1 MGKRHNT
8 IVVNLQNER
17 AMMATGIVPLSSPL
31 LTYQNNKI
39 QIKYE
44 EKVTRQ
50 KAEWLVG
57 RHAPCYKPKQPK
69 LLVLGRYTEII
80 SNRYPIFWNTDT
92 YTYVGIRNTEKY
104 RQLNTEN
111 TESRFGICPQGLK
124 TVFLQLNWTNRRVP
138 SSQ

>member
-1 MGKRHNT
+1 LRLTIDGHNASRGFSAAALVTFPGDSTQTRCCVWSPVLVTLFVTTFRNVMGKRHNT

-50 KAEWLVG
+50 KAE
-57 RHAPCYKPKQPK
+57 
-69 LLVLGRYTEII
+69 
-80 SNRYPIFWNTDT
+80 
-92 YTYVGIRNTEKY
+92 
-104 RQLNTEN
+104 
-111 TESRFGICPQGLK
+111 
-124 TVFLQLNWTNRRVP
+124 
-138 SSQ
+138 

>member
-50 KAEWLVG
+50 KAE
-57 RHAPCYKPKQPK
+57 
-69 LLVLGRYTEII
+69 
-80 SNRYPIFWNTDT
+80 
-92 YTYVGIRNTEKY
+92 
-104 RQLNTEN
+104 
-111 TESRFGICPQGLK
+111 
-124 TVFLQLNWTNRRVP
+124 
-138 SSQ
+138 